1 MFDSTVVLYL
11 LHMAHPH
18 AECTHTHSHGAVQ
31 GIMRMRTPSIRCKV
45 VLTGEQNTHSVF
57 FLRQHSKR
65 TVVVSTCY
73 SWNGHYQAHSQMDIL
88 WSGYVDNLET
98 SDDKKRLDTH
108 KQSCF
113 ITCSN
118 IHIVTIACMS
128 YIEIL
133 VFYTVFLSSD
143 AAIFCCL
150 FCADAIRGWRLIS
163 LAFNFL
169 GKLSTTTG

>member
-1 MFDSTVVLYL
+1 M
-11 LHMAHPH
+11 
-18 AECTHTHSHGAVQ
+18 
-31 GIMRMRTPSIRCKV
+31 
-45 VLTGEQNTHSVF
+45 
-57 FLRQHSKR
+57 
-65 TVVVSTCY
+65 
-73 SWNGHYQAHSQMDIL
+73 
-88 WSGYVDNLET
+88 
-98 SDDKKRLDTH
+98 
-108 KQSCF
+108 
-113 ITCSN
+113 
-118 IHIVTIACMS
+118 TIACMS